1 MVFENLF
8 FWFFSLF
15 VRFSSFI
22 KESLL
27 NFIIIFIMKIIK
39 KKDKKN
45 FFIINISKYYYLY
58 KVDYF
63 N

>member
-1 MVFENLF
+1 
-8 FWFFSLF
+8 
-15 VRFSSFI
+15 
-22 KESLL
+22 
-27 NFIIIFIMKIIK
+27 MKIIK

-58 KVDYF
+58 KLDYF

>member
-1 MVFENLF
+1 
-8 FWFFSLF
+8 
-15 VRFSSFI
+15 
-22 KESLL
+22 
-27 NFIIIFIMKIIK
+27 MKIIK
-39 KKDKKN
+39 KKDKN